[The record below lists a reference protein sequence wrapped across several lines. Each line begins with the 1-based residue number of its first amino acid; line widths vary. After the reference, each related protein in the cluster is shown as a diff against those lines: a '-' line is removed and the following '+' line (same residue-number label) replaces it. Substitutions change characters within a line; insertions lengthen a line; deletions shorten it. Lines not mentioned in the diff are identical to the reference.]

1 MELFQMLREMS
12 LAGLA
17 SIVVSLLPVGAGFAY
32 VLRPSEQ
39 RLALMRPLSLASLF
53 AGLAGLLLG
62 LMNVLRYYWMNE
74 TTLSPRIL
82 AIGTA
87 ESMVP
92 LLLSF
97 ASLTFAWLCVAFAM
111 RRQGN

>member
-1 MELFQMLREMS
+1 MLRETS
-12 LAGLA
+12 IAGLG
-17 SIVVSLLPVGAGFAY
+17 SMVVAILPIAAGFAY

-53 AGLAGLLLG
+53 SGLAGLLLG
-62 LMNVLRYYWMNE
+62 LMNVLRYHWMNE
-74 TTLSPRIL
+74 GPLNTRIV
-82 AIGTA
+82 AVGAA

-97 ASLTFAWLCVAFAM
+97 AALTFAWLCVAFAM